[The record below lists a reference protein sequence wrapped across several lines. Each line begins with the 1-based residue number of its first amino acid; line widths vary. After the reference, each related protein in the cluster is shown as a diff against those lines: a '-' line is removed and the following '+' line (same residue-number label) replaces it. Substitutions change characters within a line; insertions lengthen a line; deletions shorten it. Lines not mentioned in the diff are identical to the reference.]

1 MRIAVIA
8 PPWYTIPPSGY
19 GGIEWVVALLADG
32 LTDRSHEVTLFAPQG
47 PIPRPSWSR
56 RCTRCRQRS

>member
-1 MRIAVIA
+1 VRIALIA

-32 LTDRSHEVTLFAPQG
+32 LSERGHEGAY
-47 PIPRPSWSR
+47 
-56 RCTRCRQRS
+56 QRALAGEPTAAG